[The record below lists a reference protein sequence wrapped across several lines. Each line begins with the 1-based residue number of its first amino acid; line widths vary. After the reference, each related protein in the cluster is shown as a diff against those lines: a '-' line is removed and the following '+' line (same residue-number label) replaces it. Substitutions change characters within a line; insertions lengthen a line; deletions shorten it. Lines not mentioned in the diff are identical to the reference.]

1 MDIELAG
8 TFLEIV
14 STGSF
19 VRASERLNV
28 GQTTVSARMR
38 LLEQQLGRSLFVR
51 YKSGAALAPT
61 GERFFAVCADVR
73 ATVAAG
79 ASPSDVAAWSRCR
92 VDHRQRGY
100 VIATVL
106 ARLGAMDA
114 AIAS

>member
-8 TFLEIV
+8 IFLEIV

-51 YKSGAALAPT
+51 NKSGAALTPA
-61 GERFFAVCADVR
+61 GERFFRYAPTFVQLWQR
-73 ATVAAG
+73 ARHQVALPPGHG
-79 ASPSDVAAWSRCR
+79 AALTIVSEV
-92 VDHRQRGY
+92 
-100 VIATVL
+100 TL
-106 ARLGAMDA
+106 
-114 AIAS
+114 